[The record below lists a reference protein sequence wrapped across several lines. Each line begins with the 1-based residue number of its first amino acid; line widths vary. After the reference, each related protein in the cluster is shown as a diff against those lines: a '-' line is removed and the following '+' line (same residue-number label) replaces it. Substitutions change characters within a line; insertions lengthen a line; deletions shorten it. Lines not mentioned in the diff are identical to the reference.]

1 MKKILIIGYGDIAK
15 RLCSKLNDDVYKVY
29 GVSRSNTHDAEN
41 FISWDWLSDELPKLE
56 SSDYECV
63 VFMPKPKSLD
73 KYGYID
79 GFIKSSNNIFNLCRN
94 ISFKKFI
101 TISSTRVYGEKEN
114 NYLTEDKAS
123 PNEYRGDLILKY
135 EDSQKERYAQKLVVL
150 RFSGLYDSLAKDKP
164 LNHLHRDNA
173 AKIIKFFIEKD
184 FNYLTPEVFNCS
196 EDASMNVSNKK
207 LKKAGFIFN

>member
-1 MKKILIIGYGDIAK
+1 
-15 RLCSKLNDDVYKVY
+15 
-29 GVSRSNTHDAEN
+29 
-41 FISWDWLSDELPKLE
+41 
-56 SSDYECV
+56 
-63 VFMPKPKSLD
+63 MPKPKSLD